1 MIKKLLLKI
10 INLLGYEISK
20 INKEGTHFNRIIKLV
35 DLIGIDLVIDVGA
48 NKGQFAQKI
57 RQIGYKQKIISFEP
71 LKEVYSELIS
81 NSLNDNN
88 WEIYPMVAVGDSNSK
103 IRINV
108 SENLASS
115 SVLEIQNEHIIAE
128 KSSRYIKSY
137 KVDQV
142 RLDDL
147 NFKTGFSSIFLKI
160 DVQGY
165 EFNVLRGAED
175 LLKKIA
181 LLKIEIS
188 FTKLYQETYDWKKLI
203 NFLESKGFE
212 IWDFENGFRNKNNL
226 KLLQADVIFVNNKF
240 LR

>member
-1 MIKKLLLKI
+1 MIKRLILKI
-10 INLLGYEISK
+10 INHLGYETSK

-188 FTKLYQETYDWKKLI
+188 FTKL
-203 NFLESKGFE
+203 
-212 IWDFENGFRNKNNL
+212 
-226 KLLQADVIFVNNKF
+226 
-240 LR
+240 

>member
-1 MIKKLLLKI
+1 MIKRLILKI
-10 INLLGYEISK
+10 INHLGYETSK

-188 FTKLYQETYDWKKLI
+188 FTKLYQGTYDWKKLI